1 MKRTKKKVMKLK
13 FEQGHL
19 FSDRCPSRQILKHVT
34 SQWGVLILVALS
46 EGEIKR
52 FSELRRQLSGVSEK
66 MLSQNLKQLESDGF
80 IIRTSYNVVPP
91 YVEYSLSELGLEI
104 AERVTYLTEWIEE
117 NLLKIMENQRNLD

>member
-1 MKRTKKKVMKLK
+1 MKKTKKKMMKLK
-13 FEQGHL
+13 FERGDL

-52 FSELRRQLSGVSEK
+52 FSELRRQISGVSEK

-80 IIRTSYNVVPP
+80 IIRTSYDVVPP

-104 AERVTYLTEWIEE
+104 AERVIYLTEWIEE
-117 NLLKIMENQRNLD
+117 NLLKIMETSK